1 MYDVCTL
8 KFHLH
13 RPKPFSSVKQW
24 QQWWEIVTALENSV
38 QFGLKNLELFLV
50 VVLLRLTAEL
60 ESAVRARKSFAKK
73 ILQ

>member
-13 RPKPFSSVKQW
+13 RPKPFSSAKQW

>member
-8 KFHLH
+8 KFRLH
-13 RPKPFSSVKQW
+13 RPEPFSSVKQW
-24 QQWWEIVTALENSV
+24 RQWWEIVTALENSV
-38 QFGLKNLELFLV
+38 QFGLKHLELFLV
-50 VVLLRLTAEL
+50 LVLFRLTAEL